1 MNTDISVIFK
11 KYLVAGLIALFGLI
25 MLVVGIRTGQDNLF
39 MTAATNILIGGV
51 LAILFSAGVL
61 KSNTVLGIGIACI
74 LVTVYIGY
82 ASVKSI
88 QATIAHNE
96 ARSKSEELVRYNLS
110 QIRDIQRAHRNTKG
124 RYAANWDELI
134 EFFENGKITIIESEK
149 SVPAKRLSR
158 EEVKIIYNDNRA
170 MDRNMDEREAAILA
184 SLGNPTNNPDLVGFR
199 RDTVVKSFKE
209 DYLNSI
215 SRIKERQKL
224 GINVFRIEDLRYI
237 PMTNPKDEWD
247 IQTRENFPYGNDTI
261 PTIRV
266 EGKEPVPM
274 FEDGKRQVVGFGNL
288 QTNSD
293 KAFWE

>member
-11 KYLVAGLIALFGLI
+11 KYLVAGLIASFGLI

-39 MTAATNILIGGV
+39 MTAATNILIGGI
-51 LAILFSAGVL
+51 LATLFSAGVL
-61 KSNTVLGIGIACI
+61 KSNAVLGIGIVCI
-74 LVTVYIGY
+74 VVTVYIGY

-88 QATIAHNE
+88 NATIAHNK
-96 ARSKSEELVRYNLS
+96 ARTQSEELVRYSLT
-110 QIRDIQRAHRNTKG
+110 QIRDIQRAHRNTHG
-124 RYAANWDELI
+124 RYAADWDELFD
-134 EFFENGKITIIESEK
+134 FFENGKVTIIESEK

-209 DYLNSI
+209 DYLSSI
-215 SRIKERQKL
+215 SRIKERQRL
-224 GINVFRIEDLRYI
+224 GIKEFNVTDLRYI
-237 PMTNPKDEWD
+237 PMSEPKEEWE
-247 IQTRENFPYGNDTI
+247 IKTREDFPYGNDTI

-266 EGKEPVPM
+266 EGKEPVAV
-274 FEDGKRQVVGFGNL
+274 FEDSKRQIVGFGNL